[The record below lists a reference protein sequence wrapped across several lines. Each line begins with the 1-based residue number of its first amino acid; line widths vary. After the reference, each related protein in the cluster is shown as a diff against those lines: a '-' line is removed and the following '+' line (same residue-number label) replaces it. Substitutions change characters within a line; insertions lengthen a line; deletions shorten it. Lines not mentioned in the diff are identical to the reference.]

1 MLTPEYLDQ
10 LPDSVIAL
18 YQQAEMD
25 ILKDMAR
32 RILSVGEMTSTAEYQ
47 MRRLEAMG
55 ASREYI
61 MQMLSSLT
69 RKTRQ
74 ELQHMMIK
82 AGAKTL
88 AEDDE
93 IYRAAGKDPKPVS
106 QSPQMQRIIRAGL
119 KNTMGLFRN
128 LTRTT
133 AKAGQ
138 EQLIRAMDRAWMQI
152 VLGGFDYRRAVENAI
167 KSVAASGLSS
177 VQYPSGHSDS
187 LDVAVRRAVLTGV
200 NQTGLKMQDAR
211 MDEMDCR
218 FVEVSAHGG
227 ARNKGS
233 GPANH
238 ESWQGKVYGMTTI
251 QKGKRMG
258 TRENVQLRYLMTAA
272 ETLLA
277 ERRLVLDFLSM
288 ESRWQAL

>member
-106 QSPQMQRIIRAGL
+106 QSP
-119 KNTMGLFRN
+119 
-128 LTRTT
+128 
-133 AKAGQ
+133 
-138 EQLIRAMDRAWMQI
+138 
-152 VLGGFDYRRAVENAI
+152 
-167 KSVAASGLSS
+167 
-177 VQYPSGHSDS
+177 
-187 LDVAVRRAVLTGV
+187 
-200 NQTGLKMQDAR
+200 
-211 MDEMDCR
+211 
-218 FVEVSAHGG
+218 
-227 ARNKGS
+227 
-233 GPANH
+233 
-238 ESWQGKVYGMTTI
+238 
-251 QKGKRMG
+251 
-258 TRENVQLRYLMTAA
+258 
-272 ETLLA
+272 
-277 ERRLVLDFLSM
+277 
-288 ESRWQAL
+288 